1 MELPLDP
8 TVPLAGIALI
18 LLLVWLTGGRHR
30 AAITAPA
37 EAAALL
43 ALPETGFAAAEI
55 AVSRDGSTALARDAA
70 GHIAV
75 VFGSGA
81 RLAARRLPRGE
92 VVQVTVDRNADQADG
107 TATTATASATATLRI
122 RSAAF
127 THRDFVLRLD
137 AAAAADWQRHLQAQ
151 PA

>member
-30 AAITAPA
+30 AAIAAPA

-92 VVQVTVDRNADQADG
+92 VVQVAVDRDADQADG
-107 TATTATASATATLRI
+107 TTTATATLCI
-122 RSAAF
+122 RSTAF